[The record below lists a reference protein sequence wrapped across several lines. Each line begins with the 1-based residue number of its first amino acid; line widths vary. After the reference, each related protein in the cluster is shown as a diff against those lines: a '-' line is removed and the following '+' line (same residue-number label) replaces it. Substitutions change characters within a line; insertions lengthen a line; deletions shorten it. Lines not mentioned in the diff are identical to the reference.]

1 MSIDTW
7 YVVQKFNRKT
17 WEWEE
22 RDSDGSSYNSTL
34 SNAKY
39 FCNSYAK
46 DGEECRVV
54 KEEVV
59 YVPKGLTDD

>member
-1 MSIDTW
+1 MAMDTW
-7 YVVQKFNRKT
+7 FIVQRFNRKN

-22 RDSDGSSYNSTL
+22 RDDDGSSWNTTF
-34 SNAKY
+34 SNAKF
-39 FCNSYAK
+39 FCDMHIE

-59 YVPKGLTDD
+59 YAPDA

>member
-1 MSIDTW
+1 MAMDTW
-7 YVVQKFNRKT
+7 FIVQRFNRKT

-22 RDSDGSSYNSTL
+22 RDDDGSSWNSTL

-39 FCNSYAK
+39 FCDRHIA

-59 YVPKGLTDD
+59 YAPDCESE

>member
-1 MSIDTW
+1 MAIDTW
-7 YVVQKFNRKT
+7 FIVQKFNRKT

-22 RDSDGSSYNSTL
+22 RDDDGSSWNSTL
-34 SNAKY
+34 SNAKC
-39 FCNSYAK
+39 FCDRHIA

-59 YVPKGLTDD
+59 YDPDR

>member
-1 MSIDTW
+1 MAMDTW
-7 YVVQKFNRKT
+7 FIVQKFNRKT

-22 RDSDGSSYNSTL
+22 RDDDGSSWNSTL

-39 FCNSYAK
+39 FCDRHIA

-59 YVPKGLTDD
+59 YDPDRES

>member
-1 MSIDTW
+1 MAMDTW
-7 YVVQKFNRKT
+7 FIVQRFNRKT

-22 RDSDGSSYNSTL
+22 RDDDGSSWNSTL

-39 FCNSYAK
+39 FCDRHIA

-59 YVPKGLTDD
+59 YAPDA

>member
-1 MSIDTW
+1 MAMDTW
-7 YVVQKFNRKT
+7 FIVQRVNRKT

-22 RDSDGSSYNSTL
+22 RDDDGSSWNSTL

-39 FCNSYAK
+39 FCDRHVA

-59 YVPKGLTDD
+59 YAPDA

>member
-1 MSIDTW
+1 MAMDTW
-7 YVVQKFNRKT
+7 FIVQRFNRKT

-22 RDSDGSSYNSTL
+22 RDDDGSSWNSTL

-39 FCNSYAK
+39 FCDRHVA

-59 YVPKGLTDD
+59 YAPDCESE

>member
-1 MSIDTW
+1 MAIDTW
-7 YVVQKFNRKT
+7 YVVQKFSRKT

-34 SNAKY
+34 DNAKY
-39 FCNSYAK
+39 FCDVYAR
-46 DGEECRVV
+46 DGEEVRVV

-59 YVPKGLTDD
+59 YEPKSQSE

>member
-1 MSIDTW
+1 MAMDTW
-7 YVVQKFNRKT
+7 FIVQRFNRKT

-22 RDSDGSSYNSTL
+22 RDDDGSSWNSTL
-34 SNAKY
+34 NNAKY
-39 FCNSYAK
+39 FCDRHIA

-59 YVPKGLTDD
+59 YAPDA

>member
-1 MSIDTW
+1 MVIDTW
-7 YVVQKFNRKT
+7 FIVQKFNRKT

-22 RDSDGSSYNSTL
+22 RDDDGSSWNSTL
-34 SNAKY
+34 SNEKY
-39 FCNSYAK
+39 FCDRHIA

-59 YVPKGLTDD
+59 YEPDA

>member
-1 MSIDTW
+1 MAIDTW
-7 YVVQKFNRKT
+7 FIVQKFNRKT

-22 RDSDGSSYNSTL
+22 RDDDGSSWNSTL

-39 FCNSYAK
+39 FCDRHIA

-59 YVPKGLTDD
+59 YDPDR

>member
-1 MSIDTW
+1 MAMDTW
-7 YVVQKFNRKT
+7 FIVQKFNRKT

-22 RDSDGSSYNSTL
+22 RDDDGSSWNSTL

-39 FCNSYAK
+39 FCDTDIA

-59 YVPKGLTDD
+59 YEPDA

>member
-7 YVVQKFNRKT
+7 YVVQKFNTKT

-22 RDSDGSSYNSTL
+22 HDNDGSSYNSTL
-34 SNAKY
+34 DSAKY
-39 FCNSYAK
+39 FCNSFAK
-46 DGEECRVV
+46 NGEEVRVI

-59 YVPKGLTDD
+59 YVPRT

>member
-1 MSIDTW
+1 MAMDTW
-7 YVVQKFNRKT
+7 FIVQKFNRKT

-22 RDSDGSSYNSTL
+22 RDDDGSSWNSTL

-39 FCNSYAK
+39 FCDKYIA
-46 DGEECRVV
+46 DGEDCRVV

-59 YVPKGLTDD
+59 YAPDA

>member
-1 MSIDTW
+1 MAMDTW
-7 YVVQKFNRKT
+7 FIVQKFNRKT

-22 RDSDGSSYNSTL
+22 RDDDGSSWNSTL
-34 SNAKY
+34 SNAEY
-39 FCNSYAK
+39 FCNRHIA

-59 YVPKGLTDD
+59 YAPDA

>member
-1 MSIDTW
+1 MDTW
-7 YVVQKFNRKT
+7 FIVQKFNRKT

-22 RDSDGSSYNSTL
+22 RDDDGSSWNSTL

-39 FCNSYAK
+39 FCDRHIA

-59 YVPKGLTDD
+59 YAPDA

>member
-1 MSIDTW
+1 MIDTW
-7 YVVQKFNRKT
+7 YVVQRFNRKT

-34 SNAKY
+34 DNAKY
-39 FCNSYAK
+39 FCDSYIK
-46 DGEECRVV
+46 DGEECRVI

-59 YVPKGLTDD
+59 YDPDRKPK

>member
-1 MSIDTW
+1 MAMDTW
-7 YVVQKFNRKT
+7 FIVQKFNRKT

-22 RDSDGSSYNSTL
+22 RDDDGSSWNSTL

-39 FCNSYAK
+39 FCDQHIA

-59 YVPKGLTDD
+59 YAPDA

>member
-1 MSIDTW
+1 MSIDVW

-34 SNAKY
+34 DNAKF
-39 FCNSYAK
+39 FCDHYAK
-46 DGEECRVV
+46 DGEEVRVV
-54 KEEVV
+54 REEVV
-59 YVPKGLTDD
+59 YTPCK

>member
-1 MSIDTW
+1 MAMDTW
-7 YVVQKFNRKT
+7 FIVQKFNRKT

-22 RDSDGSSYNSTL
+22 RDDDGSSWNSTL

-39 FCNSYAK
+39 FCDRHIA

-59 YVPKGLTDD
+59 YEPDA

>member
-1 MSIDTW
+1 MVIDTW
-7 YVVQKFNRKT
+7 FIVQKFNRKT

-22 RDSDGSSYNSTL
+22 RDDDGSSWNSTL

-39 FCNSYAK
+39 FCDRHIA

-59 YVPKGLTDD
+59 YAPDA

>member
-1 MSIDTW
+1 MAMDTW
-7 YVVQKFNRKT
+7 FIVQKFNRKT

-22 RDSDGSSYNSTL
+22 RDDDGSSWNSTL

-39 FCNSYAK
+39 FCDRHIA

-59 YVPKGLTDD
+59 YDPDR

>member
-1 MSIDTW
+1 MAMDTW
-7 YVVQKFNRKT
+7 FIVQKFNRKT

-22 RDSDGSSYNSTL
+22 RDDDGSSWNSTL

-39 FCNSYAK
+39 FCDRHIA

-59 YVPKGLTDD
+59 YAPDA

>member
-7 YVVQKFNRKT
+7 YVVQKFNTKT

-22 RDSDGSSYNSTL
+22 HDNEGSSYNSTL
-34 SNAKY
+34 DNAKY
-39 FCNSYAK
+39 FCNSFAK
-46 DGEECRVV
+46 NGEEVRVI

-59 YVPKGLTDD
+59 YVPRT

>member
-1 MSIDTW
+1 MIGTW

-34 SNAKY
+34 TTQNTFVINTIRTAK
-39 FCNSYAK
+39 
-46 DGEECRVV
+46 R
-54 KEEVV
+54 
-59 YVPKGLTDD
+59 YVLSKGGSL

>member
-1 MSIDTW
+1 MAMDTW
-7 YVVQKFNRKT
+7 FIVQRFNRKT

-22 RDSDGSSYNSTL
+22 RDDDGSSWNSTL

-39 FCNSYAK
+39 FCDRHIA

-54 KEEVV
+54 KEEVI
-59 YVPKGLTDD
+59 YAPDA

>member
-1 MSIDTW
+1 MAMDTW
-7 YVVQKFNRKT
+7 FIVQRFNRKT

-22 RDSDGSSYNSTL
+22 RDYDGSSWNSTL

-39 FCNSYAK
+39 FCDRHVA

-59 YVPKGLTDD
+59 YAPDA

>member
-1 MSIDTW
+1 MSMDTW
-7 YVVQKFNRKT
+7 FIVQRFNRKT

-22 RDSDGSSYNSTL
+22 RDDDGSSWNSTL

-39 FCNSYAK
+39 FCDRHIA

-59 YVPKGLTDD
+59 YAPDA

>member
-1 MSIDTW
+1 MAMDTW
-7 YVVQKFNRKT
+7 FIVQRFNRKT

-22 RDSDGSSYNSTL
+22 RDDDGSSWNSTL

-39 FCNSYAK
+39 FCDRHVA

-59 YVPKGLTDD
+59 YAPDA

>member
-1 MSIDTW
+1 MAMDTW
-7 YVVQKFNRKT
+7 FIVQRFNRKT

-22 RDSDGSSYNSTL
+22 RDDDGSSWNSTL

-39 FCNSYAK
+39 FCDRHIA
-46 DGEECRVV
+46 DGEECRIV

-59 YVPKGLTDD
+59 YAPDA

>member
-1 MSIDTW
+1 MAMDTW
-7 YVVQKFNRKT
+7 FIVQRFNRKT

-22 RDSDGSSYNSTL
+22 RDDDGSSWNSTL

-39 FCNSYAK
+39 FCDRHIA

-59 YVPKGLTDD
+59 YAPDD

>member
-1 MSIDTW
+1 MAMDTW
-7 YVVQKFNRKT
+7 FIVQKFNRKT

-22 RDSDGSSYNSTL
+22 RDDDGSSWNSTL
-34 SNAKY
+34 SNAKN
-39 FCNSYAK
+39 FCDRHIA

-59 YVPKGLTDD
+59 YAPDA

>member
-1 MSIDTW
+1 MAIDTW
-7 YVVQKFNRKT
+7 FIVQKFNRKT

-22 RDSDGSSYNSTL
+22 RDDDGSSWNSTL

-39 FCNSYAK
+39 FCDRHIA

-59 YVPKGLTDD
+59 YAPDA